1 MLEALDSDRYDRFVS
16 SFAGMLRRGPEGEEH
31 EEGVAN
37 EPITA
42 VAPDLVSRR
51 YKKWRKTG
59 KNLSEESPPEEYHE
73 FRKEGK
79 RLRYALEFL
88 EDVYGEKTTMRLV
101 KPLKELQDG
110 LGRHQDLIVAA
121 ELLENVAADARRLPP
136 RTAFAMGALSER
148 HLQEAAGLRASLPR
162 SKPYRA
168 LVKDKKWEGFE
179 KAMEKRGR
187 SVEKARTKKAGKKK

>member
-1 MLEALDSDRYDRFVS
+1 MLEALDSDRYERFVS

-37 EPITA
+37 ELITA
-42 VAPDLVSRR
+42 VAPDLVYRR

-59 KNLSEESPPEEYHE
+59 KNLSEESPLEEYHE

-88 EDVYGEKTTMRLV
+88 EDVYGEKTTDRLV
-101 KPLKELQDG
+101 KPLKELQDS

-136 RTAFAMGALSER
+136 RTAFAMGSLSER
-148 HLQEAAGLRASLPR
+148 QLKEAAGLRATLPR

-168 LVKDKKWEGFE
+168 LVKGKKWEGFE
-179 KAMEKRGR
+179 KAMEERGR
-187 SVEKARTKKAGKKK
+187 SVEKARAKKAGKKK